1 MRYDMKAVSAL
12 LSVESLA
19 LVPPVLVIV
28 CVCVCVCLSVCYCV
42 RLVVGSDK
50 LLRDKPSLASYRRTP
65 LEKSLRVI
73 QWSWNVSVR
82 CR

>member
-28 CVCVCVCLSVCYCV
+28 CV
-42 RLVVGSDK
+42 
-50 LLRDKPSLASYRRTP
+50 
-65 LEKSLRVI
+65 RV
-73 QWSWNVSVR
+73 
-82 CR
+82 